1 MRAGGGAATSAG
13 PAWGGD
19 GPGVP
24 AGGPGGSA
32 AATLDARRALPVDRP
47 SCGGRFSPAPPWF
60 AGAGGRGRRAPS
72 AGRSRPRGA
81 AARSPLSL
89 RRRGPRRGVPGRTAP
104 RLGRRLAADL
114 ELVRTRGIRLFN

>member
-19 GPGVP
+19 GPVRGFR
-24 AGGPGGSA
+24 PGGQAGRRRRLWTRAGPFPWIAPA
-32 AATLDARRALPVDRP
+32 AAGASPPPLL
-47 SCGGRFSPAPPWF
+47 GSPAR
-60 AGAGGRGRRAPS
+60 AGK
-72 AGRSRPRGA
+72 GA
-81 AARSPLSL
+81 ALCPSGLGAVPPSL